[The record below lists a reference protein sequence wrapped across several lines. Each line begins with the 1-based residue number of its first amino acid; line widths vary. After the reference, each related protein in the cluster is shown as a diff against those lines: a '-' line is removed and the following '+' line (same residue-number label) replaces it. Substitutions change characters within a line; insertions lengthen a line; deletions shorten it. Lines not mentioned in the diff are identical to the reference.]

1 MRDLGERLKKKYSV
15 LSAPSDIRQ
24 KTLKE
29 HGSLVSLKGV
39 FGRGRSRACITSWRW
54 RCSGCS
60 VHKEPRWVR
69 QRERRSE
76 CNARQTLEKCET
88 FPPIFKLSS
97 RQIIPLQ
104 CESWF
109 ARSNSRSPFIMFL
122 CDPKTCFALQDSHL
136 GTRFQ
141 FHVSLRKRSA
151 DGIRVRI
158 GCRPAARVERVQAP
172 SARSKHHKSTLGD
185 PPEAR
190 GRQPVGRIVVY
201 PVGHFK

>member
-1 MRDLGERLKKKYSV
+1 MHHELALALALFWMLRSQGASLGAPER
-15 LSAPSDIRQ
+15 A
-24 KTLKE
+24 
-29 HGSLVSLKGV
+29 
-39 FGRGRSRACITSWRW
+39 
-54 RCSGCS
+54 
-60 VHKEPRWVR
+60 
-69 QRERRSE
+69 SE

-109 ARSNSRSPFIMFL
+109 VVQIPVHHVLVRP
-122 CDPKTCFALQDSHL
+122 QDL
-136 GTRFQ
+136 FCTPRFPSWHKISI

-151 DGIRVRI
+151 EVRT

-172 SARSKHHKSTLGD
+172 SARSKHHESTLGD

-190 GRQPVGRIVVY
+190 GRPPSVALSSTLSDFSKNNNNLNSTPSAPKVWSS
-201 PVGHFK
+201 